1 MRFSQGKVR
10 LNGEPTMNESI
21 WDGLYPSAFEALLDN
36 IAKAGF
42 SDGQNGSSAL
52 EKTVI
57 EALTRLRLTK
67 EKIKNRALYRTLQ
80 RKIEVLQEQLKRLC
94 ERIGHLH
101 DEIEELRPKV
111 RFALALISTGS
122 GIIYIMGE
130 LAFSHQLIL
139 SNWGLGRSDP
149 YIWVPL
155 ILSIGLT
162 SVFGELVYSR
172 FIEEKYDESAK
183 VQPRIVN
190 WFFVTSTTLV
200 ILSFLFL
207 GYIRAVGYKIEVLP
221 SGQDPYEML
230 YKLFPHLNTI
240 AFIALAVLFL
250 ICGSVLL
257 AVGFKELKKWSL
269 LRAMIRKL
277 RKLEKRYSSM
287 ESDLYQLHE
296 KSDALEYLKTTLNDP
311 KAFSEIIERQS
322 KIYRSIYTTEYGRGM
337 KEMLTVSDG
346 LNSLDGNFSVVVSRA
361 LQQMA
366 VNGISM
372 GGHQNGH

>member
-21 WDGLYPSAFEALLDN
+21 WDGLVPPTFEALLDN

-42 SDGQNGSSAL
+42 SDGQSGSSAL
-52 EKTVI
+52 ERTVF

-111 RFALALISTGS
+111 RFALGLIFTGS
-122 GIIYIMGE
+122 GIIYIMGD
-130 LAFSHQLIL
+130 LTFSHQLIL
-139 SNWGLGRSDP
+139 ENWGLGRSEP
-149 YIWVPL
+149 YVWVPL
-155 ILSIGLT
+155 VLALGLT
-162 SVFGELVYSR
+162 PVFGELVYSR
-172 FIEEKYDESAK
+172 FIEAKFDESAK

-190 WFFVTSTTLV
+190 WFFVVSTALV
-200 ILSFLFL
+200 ILSFLFF
-207 GYIRAVGYKIEVLP
+207 GYVRAIGYRVQVLA

-230 YKLFPHLNTI
+230 YQSFPHLNTI
-240 AFIALAVLFL
+240 AFIVLAFLFL

-257 AVGFKELKKWSL
+257 AVGFRELRKWSL

-277 RKLEKRYSSM
+277 RKLEKRYTSM
-287 ESDLYQLHE
+287 ESDLYQLLK
-296 KSDALEYLKTTLNDP
+296 KSDALEYLNTALNDP
-311 KAFSEIIERQS
+311 RAFSETVESQS
-322 KIYRSIYTTEYGRGM
+322 KIYRSLYTTEYGRGM
-337 KEMLTVSDG
+337 KEMLTVSEDV
-346 LNSLDGNFSVVVSRA
+346 NSLDGNFHLIVHRA